1 MIVETEAYR
10 APEDKACHAYKGK
23 TERTKWFWEDGGSVY
38 VYSIYGQ
45 NMCFNVV
52 AGLKG
57 IPWATLVRAVA
68 PIGTENDV
76 ANLVA

>member
-52 AGLKG
+52 AEKKG
-57 IPWATLVRAVA
+57 VP
-68 PIGTENDV
+68 
-76 ANLVA
+76 